1 MAGSTNKRPR
11 SGGLTSSLDSQ
22 IKRYIQ
28 RYIEEE
34 HETAGQ
40 SILFPSTSALVEYV
54 REVDMGLK
62 RKKLSLVEQSVQR
75 VLPALKA
82 ESEKYTTALSATID
96 SEQGHS
102 SDEDHSIGASS
113 RFNDIESVPTMQVRD
128 TNAINGSLLRLWN
141 SQVDKQLA
149 SGTKSKLPSIRSL
162 NSGLIIRDGA
172 SGSHASSTMAQDGL
186 DVANV
191 SSNERGGSCTEP
203 VPIAIAEEKGEHY
216 STSTDLFDGQNKE
229 RTARKKRRTKD
240 SKRSSYAPPDTRLS
254 SLGGVD
260 SCIEDV
266 LELIVM
272 PLKHPEIYL
281 HTGVQPPRGVLLHGP
296 PGCGK
301 TLLANAI
308 AGEVG
313 VPFIQISAPS
323 IVSGM
328 SGESEKKLREVFEE
342 ARELAPCIVFI
353 DEIDAITPKRE
364 NAQREM
370 ERRIVAQMLTCIDD
384 ISWDKTNN
392 KPVMLIGATNR
403 PDSLDPALRRAG
415 RFDREIAMSVPD
427 EDARQQ
433 ILEVLC
439 SKLLLSGDFN
449 IKELA
454 KLTPGYVG
462 ADLTALTTA
471 AGMIAVK
478 RIFNSLP
485 SFFAKTD
492 MDIQASVRD
501 SFETAAKATTAASVS
516 CEYQEPDSMCVDS
529 EAPTEANNR
538 PRHIPSTPVLWDAKP
553 ATEKIRTIAN
563 FLASHP
569 DPLSDDELAPL
580 AITNSDFLEALKKV
594 QPSAK
599 REGFATVPGVTW
611 SDIGALSK
619 VREELRMAV
628 VEPIR
633 HPEIFAQVGITAPA
647 GVLLWGPPGNGKTLL
662 AKAIANE
669 SHTNFISV
677 KGGELMSKYVGD
689 SERAVRQVF
698 ARARASSPCVIFF
711 DELDALCSRRSGEQ
725 NEASARVV
733 NTLLTEIDGME
744 SRKRVYVIA
753 ATNRP
758 DIIDPA
764 MLRPGRLDKLLYI
777 ELPTPSE
784 RADILST
791 LSKNTPLGDDV
802 DLGSIASDGR
812 CTGFSGADLAGLVRE
827 ASVMALR
834 SVFFTQDKDT
844 GSTLTPINNGPL
856 KTRSKIMVT
865 KEHFD
870 IALSRTSPSVS
881 ANDMKRYE
889 SLRKL
894 YGSN

>member
-1 MAGSTNKRPR
+1 MVSGNKKQRV
-11 SGGLTSSLDSQ
+11 SSLSCELDQ
-22 IKRYIQ
+22 VINRLLHDYATKQ
-28 RYIEEE
+28 RVDNGGE
-34 HETAGQ
+34 AVV
-40 SILFPSTSALVEYV
+40 FPTPAALVEYV
-54 REVDMGLK
+54 RKEKINLQ
-62 RKKLSLVEQSVQR
+62 RKSVLQLEKSIER
-75 VLPALKA
+75 VLPVVSQQLER
-82 ESEKYTTALSATID
+82 ESLTSVSTPVPSSGTAYA
-96 SEQGHS
+96 HS
-102 SDEDHSIGASS
+102 SDEEPDFDGSM
-113 RFNDIESVPTMQVRD
+113 RFDGLESVPTMEVKD
-128 TNAINGSLLRLWN
+128 NNAMNGSLMRLWAARTDNAAGVN
-141 SQVDKQLA
+141 SASSPMASKKSGGGNA
-149 SGTKSKLPSIRSL
+149 TPARGSGTATPSTQDREGHELSTTTTSAGDKRRAVDASEIRPDDA
-162 NSGLIIRDGA
+162 GKDKDRDGKRKRRPK
-172 SGSHASSTMAQDGL
+172 SSTD
-186 DVANV
+186 
-191 SSNERGGSCTEP
+191 
-203 VPIAIAEEKGEHY
+203 H
-216 STSTDLFDGQNKE
+216 
-229 RTARKKRRTKD
+229 ARH
-240 SKRSSYAPPDTRLS
+240 APPETRLS
-254 SLGGVD
+254 CLGGVD
-260 SCIEDV
+260 SCIEEV

-313 VPFIQISAPS
+313 VPFLQISAPS

-342 ARELAPCIVFI
+342 ARDLAPCIIFI

-384 ISWDKTNN
+384 LSWEKTDN

-415 RFDREIAMSVPD
+415 RFDREIAMPVPD
-427 EDARQQ
+427 EAAREQ
-433 ILEVLC
+433 ILGVMC
-439 SKLLLSGDFN
+439 AKLLLSGDFD

-454 KLTPGYVG
+454 KRTPGYVG

-478 RIFNSLP
+478 RIFHNLQTMTTDGDTLSAKLADKLAHAAVENGSSGQNADFMCIDDDPALDSNSVPL
-485 SFFAKTD
+485 
-492 MDIQASVRD
+492 
-501 SFETAAKATTAASVS
+501 AT
-516 CEYQEPDSMCVDS
+516 
-529 EAPTEANNR
+529 
-538 PRHIPSTPVLWDAKP
+538 STPARWDARS
-553 ATEKIRTIAN
+553 ATDKLRTIAD
-563 FLASHP
+563 FLKCHP
-569 DPLSDDELAPL
+569 DPLTPEELAPL
-580 AITNSDFLEALKKV
+580 AITNVDFLQALTKV

-611 SDIGALSK
+611 DDIGALSK

-633 HPEIFAQVGITAPA
+633 NPEVFAQVGITAPA

-698 ARARASSPCVIFF
+698 SRARASSPCVIFF

-725 NEASARVV
+725 SEASARVV

-744 SRKRVYVIA
+744 SRKSVYVIA

-764 MLRPGRLDKLLYI
+764 MLRPGRLDKLLFV
-777 ELPTPSE
+777 ELPTPGE
-784 RADILST
+784 RADILRT
-791 LSKNTPLGDDV
+791 LSKRTPLADDV
-802 DLGSIASDGR
+802 CLDTIAAHER
-812 CTGFSGADLAGLVRE
+812 CNGFSGADLAGLIRE
-827 ASVMALR
+827 ASVAALR
-834 SVFFTQDKDT
+834 SVFFGKNSDKTEVAD
-844 GSTLTPINNGPL
+844 STSVKPSIV
-856 KTRSKIMVT
+856 VT
-865 KEHFD
+865 MEHFSD
-870 IALSRTSPSVS
+870 ALLRTTPSVS
-881 ANDMKRYE
+881 ATDMRRYE

-894 YGSN
+894 YGN

>member
-1 MAGSTNKRPR
+1 M
-11 SGGLTSSLDSQ
+11 DS
-22 IKRYIQ
+22 RVF
-28 RYIEEE
+28 E
-34 HETAGQ
+34 
-40 SILFPSTSALVEYV
+40 SA
-54 REVDMGLK
+54 
-62 RKKLSLVEQSVQR
+62 SV
-75 VLPALKA
+75 
-82 ESEKYTTALSATID
+82 
-96 SEQGHS
+96 
-102 SDEDHSIGASS
+102 
-113 RFNDIESVPTMQVRD
+113 
-128 TNAINGSLLRLWN
+128 
-141 SQVDKQLA
+141 
-149 SGTKSKLPSIRSL
+149 
-162 NSGLIIRDGA
+162 DGA
-172 SGSHASSTMAQDGL
+172 AGVKRSVNSASKSPNND
-186 DVANV
+186 
-191 SSNERGGSCTEP
+191 
-203 VPIAIAEEKGEHY
+203 
-216 STSTDLFDGQNKE
+216 QNKDKG
-229 RTARKKRRTKD
+229 ARKKKRTKD
-240 SKRSSYAPPDTRLS
+240 SVQSSYAPPNIRLS
-254 SLGGVD
+254 NLGGVD

-272 PLKHPEIYL
+272 PLKHPEIYV

-328 SGESEKKLREVFEE
+328 SGESEKKLRGVFEE
-342 ARELAPCIVFI
+342 ARGLAPCIIFI

-364 NAQREM
+364 NVQKDM

-384 ISWDKTNN
+384 ISWDKTDN

-427 EDARQQ
+427 EDAREK

-439 SKLLLSGDFN
+439 EKLLLSGDFN
-449 IKELA
+449 IRELA

-478 RIFNSLP
+478 RIFNAFPSL
-485 SFFAKTD
+485 S
-492 MDIQASVRD
+492 ASADAVSRIISENSPYPAAAFD
-501 SFETAAKATTAASVS
+501 DGRET
-516 CEYQEPDSMCVDS
+516 DSMCVDS
-529 EAPTEANNR
+529 EAPAKGSKQTPAFA
-538 PRHIPSTPVLWDAKP
+538 STPIRWDAKP
-553 ATEKIRTIAN
+553 ATEKIRTIAS
-563 FLASHP
+563 FLESHP
-569 DPLSDDELAPL
+569 DPLSPEELAPL
-580 AITNSDFLEALKKV
+580 AITNSDFLQALKKV

-599 REGFATVPGVTW
+599 REGFATAPGVTW

-619 VREELRMAV
+619 IREELRMAV

-633 HPEIFAQVGITAPA
+633 HPEVFAQVGITAPA

-662 AKAIANE
+662 AKAIASE

-744 SRKRVYVIA
+744 SRKRVYIIA

-777 ELPTPSE
+777 ELPTPLE
-784 RADILST
+784 RADILRT
-791 LSKNTPLGDDV
+791 LSKNTPLSDDV
-802 DLGSIASDGR
+802 DLAEIAGDER
-812 CTGFSGADLAGLVRE
+812 CTGFSGADLAGLIRE

-834 SVFFTQDKDT
+834 SVFFKQGADND
-844 GSTLTPINNGPL
+844 GASTPMNASLTNPPARIA
-856 KTRSKIMVT
+856 VT
-865 KEHFD
+865 KDHFNV
-870 IALSRTSPSVS
+870 ALSRTAPSVS
-881 ANDMKRYE
+881 ASDMKRYE

-894 YGSN
+894 YGGN